1 LPGKGVVARRPV
13 VVMVGEVH
21 RCGDGQPWSL
31 TTDAGGM
38 GAQGQEED
46 PMLHRDVM
54 TTRSPRPSLQRWRVV
69 GSVFAVLASTPLA
82 ILVTRSMAYTRTVS
96 EARDTIVAQ
105 EQAAVYAQCG
115 GNGITKDCLPGCV
128 CNPKNDFF
136 WWCLPMEGQSVCNV
150 GVAKDLLAKA
160 TDSMLSLK
168 AKATQAAKAR
178 KDAEAAFKDA
188 TSASSN
194 KTADAH
200 RAALNAKAAAEEADM
215 TILKKEHLDNVTS
228 VTKAWKG
235 AKDHLTET
243 QTTAEAQAQQKIKD
257 AEVAIKQKKE
267 MLE

>member
-1 LPGKGVVARRPV
+1 
-13 VVMVGEVH
+13 
-21 RCGDGQPWSL
+21 
-31 TTDAGGM
+31 
-38 GAQGQEED
+38 
-46 PMLHRDVM
+46 
-54 TTRSPRPSLQRWRVV
+54 
-69 GSVFAVLASTPLA
+69 
-82 ILVTRSMAYTRTVS
+82 
-96 EARDTIVAQ
+96 
-105 EQAAVYAQCG
+105 
-115 GNGITKDCLPGCV
+115 
-128 CNPKNDFF
+128 
-136 WWCLPMEGQSVCNV
+136 
-150 GVAKDLLAKA
+150 
-160 TDSMLSLK
+160 LK

-267 MLE
+267 MLEKMKVHAEKQKNKTIAKAEKGVLAEKERIKKIEQMPLAPMMKERAVPWKAAAQVRERADGKANDAVKELVESQRASREAVKKSDQAAETLKDFERKVRKWEHALNVR